1 MKFEIRN
8 RPDFASLHLE
18 LGPGEQIVAE
28 SGSMMG
34 MSAGLDMKSNLK
46 GGIMGAARRA
56 LSGESLILNTYTS
69 ANGQDRLDLCP
80 PSPGDMRHV
89 QMQAETLMLQ
99 SGSFCAA
106 TPGVEITSKWN
117 GAKGFFSGE
126 GLFLIKASGT
136 GDLFMSSYGA
146 IDCVDVD
153 GSYVLD
159 TSHIVAFDDSLTYS
173 VRTGGMKSLFFS
185 GEGLVCHFSGRGRLW
200 YQTRSAGALA
210 AFLHPFRP
218 AKKGD

>member
-1 MKFEIRN
+1 MRN
-8 RPDFASLHLE
+8 
-18 LGPGEQIVAE
+18 
-28 SGSMMG
+28 
-34 MSAGLDMKSNLK
+34 
-46 GGIMGAARRA
+46 
-56 LSGESLILNTYTS
+56 
-69 ANGQDRLDLCP
+69 
-80 PSPGDMRHV
+80 
-89 QMQAETLMLQ
+89 ETLMLQ
-99 SGSFCAA
+99 SGSFHAA

-126 GLFLIKASGT
+126 GLFLIKTSGS

-146 IDCVDVD
+146 IEMVEVQ

-159 TSHIVAFDDSLTYS
+159 TSHIVAFDASLTYNI
-173 VRTGGMKSLFFS
+173 RTGGMKSLFFS

-218 AKKGD
+218 QKKGD